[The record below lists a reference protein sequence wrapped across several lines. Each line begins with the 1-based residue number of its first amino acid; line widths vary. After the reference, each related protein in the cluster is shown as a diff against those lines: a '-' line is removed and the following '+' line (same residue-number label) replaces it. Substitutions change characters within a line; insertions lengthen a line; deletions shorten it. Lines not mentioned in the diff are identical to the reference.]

1 MLLDLRLS
9 QYNAPVER
17 SVEEAAVLKRV
28 GGKVRHARAE
38 RHLTM
43 RELAERAGLS
53 LRFVSQLEAGEANI
67 AIGRL
72 AAVAGALGV
81 SMADLVAEETGAG
94 SARRDVAL
102 LGLRGAGKSTIGP
115 KVAAALGVAFVELD
129 ERIEEAAGM
138 RVAEIFSLHGEGY
151 YRRLELECLE
161 RLLSDGS
168 PAVIALS
175 GGIVNNEEAFALA
188 RRRCTT
194 VWLKAKPDDHMR
206 RVLEQGDR
214 RPVAN
219 RPDAMAELRAILA
232 AREPLYHLADVAV
245 DTSRHDPEAAARAV
259 LASVEKR

>member
-1 MLLDLRLS
+1 M
-9 QYNAPVER
+9 
-17 SVEEAAVLKRV
+17 
-28 GGKVRHARAE
+28 
-38 RHLTM
+38 TM

-72 AAVAGALGV
+72 AAVAAALGV
-81 SMADLVAEETGAG
+81 SLADLVAEDGA
-94 SARRDVAL
+94 SERAQRDVAL

-115 KVAAALGVAFVELD
+115 KVAEALGVPFVELD
-129 ERIEEAAGM
+129 ERIEEAAGL
-138 RVAEIFSLHGEGY
+138 RVAEIFSLHGESY
-151 YRRLELECLE
+151 YRRLERECLE

-168 PAVIALS
+168 PSVIALS

-219 RPDAMAELRAILA
+219 RTDAMAELRAILA
-232 AREPLYHLADVAV
+232 SREPLYDLADLAV
-245 DTSRHDPEAAARAV
+245 DTSRLDPAAA
-259 LASVEKR
+259 VESIVSAIHHQSRSR

>member
-1 MLLDLRLS
+1 M
-9 QYNAPVER
+9 
-17 SVEEAAVLKRV
+17 
-28 GGKVRHARAE
+28 
-38 RHLTM
+38 TM

-72 AAVAGALGV
+72 AAVAAALGV
-81 SMADLVAEETGAG
+81 SLADLVAEEGA
-94 SARRDVAL
+94 SERAQRDVAL

-115 KVAAALGVAFVELD
+115 KVAAALGVPFVELD
-129 ERIEEAAGM
+129 ERIEEAAGL
-138 RVAEIFSLHGEGY
+138 RVAEIFSLHGESY
-151 YRRLELECLE
+151 YRRLERECLE

-168 PAVIALS
+168 PSVIALS

-188 RRRCTT
+188 RRRCMT

-219 RPDAMAELRAILA
+219 RTDAMAELRAILA
-232 AREPLYHLADVAV
+232 SREPLYDLADLAV
-245 DTSRHDPEAAARAV
+245 DTSRLDPAAA
-259 LASVEKR
+259 VESIVSAIHHQSRSR

>member
-1 MLLDLRLS
+1 
-9 QYNAPVER
+9 VER
-17 SVEEAAVLKRV
+17 SIEETAVLKRV
-28 GGKVRHARAE
+28 GGKVRHVRAE

-72 AAVAGALGV
+72 AAVASALGV
-81 SMADLVAEETGAG
+81 SLADLVAEEGAG
-94 SARRDVAL
+94 DVAL

-115 KVAAALGVAFVELD
+115 KVAEALGVPFVELD
-129 ERIEEAAGM
+129 ERIEEAAGL
-138 RVAEIFSLHGEGY
+138 RVAEIFSLHGESY
-151 YRRLELECLE
+151 YRRLERECLE

-168 PAVIALS
+168 PSVIALS

-194 VWLKAKPDDHMR
+194 VWLKAKPDDHMQ

-219 RPDAMAELRAILA
+219 RTDAMAELRAILA
-232 AREPLYHLADVAV
+232 TREPLYQLADLTV
-245 DTSRHDPEAAARAV
+245 DTSRHDPASAASAIVAKVNSRG
-259 LASVEKR
+259 